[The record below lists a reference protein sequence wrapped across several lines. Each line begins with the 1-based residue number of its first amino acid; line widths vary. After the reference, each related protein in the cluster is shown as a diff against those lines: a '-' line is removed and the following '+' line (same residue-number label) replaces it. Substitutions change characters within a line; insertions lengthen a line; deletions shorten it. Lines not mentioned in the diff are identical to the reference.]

1 MNKFF
6 LAIVMSLSGLWRTA
20 GADTE
25 QLRAILTAKLKMD
38 DRKPLAYRKAKEGKE
53 YNYSTL
59 LNMLIHVVTG
69 LMYTF
74 PLFIFSDTIVAMYV
88 YFTIFLFLLTFS
100 LITDFSNVIIDSS
113 DKYVLVPRPVN
124 DRTIFLS
131 RNLYVFI
138 YLLRI
143 VLPMSLPGWVVL
155 AISHGWPTALLFPF
169 TILFMTF
176 ISLFLVNG
184 VYLLILKISKPE
196 RFKNIIGGFQ
206 IAFTIFIIIL
216 YNLLQ
221 SISQKPEVQHLD
233 ISQYDW
239 VRFTPPYWLAA
250 CWSWIGYKAVLP
262 GTVWLGLLAVV
273 FPVFCL
279 WFTLKFLAP
288 SFGRKIAAIDGVEV
302 HELSP
307 AKPAKRSRSTMANKL
322 ANLFVKTDA
331 GRAGFIM
338 AWWQTSRSRSFKMKV
353 YPAFAYVPIYFVY
366 MLFLNDES
374 FSDIIAA
381 LPRTKI
387 HLFLL
392 YMSAFAMMQALN
404 YVTVSDQYKAAWI
417 YYSAP
422 VSVPGH
428 VLTGAFKALWVRY
441 CLPFLLFIGAI
452 VVYIWGA
459 DAIIDVLLAAI
470 NVTVFTV
477 CVMRTTNRSFPF
489 SQKEQMKNAG
499 MKGFFRGLLT
509 MVLIAVMG
517 FAHYFLSV
525 FWWLKILFIIL
536 SSIFLWLVWDSCLN
550 TSWQVIAKGDDE

>member
-1 MNKFF
+1 M
-6 LAIVMSLSGLWRTA
+6 

-25 QLRAILTAKLKMD
+25 QLKAILLAKLKMD
-38 DRKPLAYRKAKEGKE
+38 DRKPIAYRKAKEGKS

-59 LNMLIHVVTG
+59 LNMLIYAVTG
-69 LMYTF
+69 LLYTF
-74 PLFIFSDTIVAMYV
+74 PLFIFTDTIVAMYG

-113 DKYVLVPRPVN
+113 DKYILVPRPVN
-124 DRTIFLS
+124 DSTIFLS

-138 YLLRI
+138 YLLRT

-155 AISHGWPTALLFPF
+155 TMSHGWPTAILFPC
-169 TILFMTF
+169 TILLMTF

-184 VYLLILKISKPE
+184 IYLLILKISKPE

-206 IAFTIFIIIL
+206 IAFTIFIIIF
-216 YNLLQ
+216 YNLMQ
-221 SISQKPEVQHLD
+221 GISRSSAVQNLD
-233 ISQYDW
+233 IHQYAW
-239 VRFTPPYWLAA
+239 IRFTPPYWLAA
-250 CWSWIGYKAVLP
+250 CWSWLGYEAVLP
-262 GTVWLGLLAVV
+262 GTMWLAALAFV

-279 WFTLKFLAP
+279 WFTVKFLAP

-302 HELSP
+302 HELHQP
-307 AKPAKRSRSTMANKL
+307 KVGKRSKGNLAGKL
-322 ANLFVKTDA
+322 ANIFVKTDA
-331 GRAGFIM
+331 GKAGFMM

-366 MLFLNDES
+366 MLLLNDEPLKQVV
-374 FSDIIAA
+374 AA
-381 LPRTKI
+381 LPQTKI

-404 YVTVSDQYKAAWI
+404 YVTISDQYKAAWI

-422 VSVPGH
+422 VDVPGH
-428 VLTGAFKALWVRY
+428 VLAGAFKALWLRY
-441 CLPFLLFIGAI
+441 CLPFLFFIGSI
-452 VVYIWGA
+452 VLYIWGA
-459 DAIIDVLLAAI
+459 DAIIDIILATV

-509 MVLIAVMG
+509 MILIAAMG

-525 FWWLKILFIIL
+525 FWWLKTLFIIL

-550 TSWQVIAKGDDE
+550 TNWQVIAKGEDD